1 MTAEHDLPGPSRWVG
16 EVREVF
22 SAAEIAVRVEELG
35 REISDSYTEGD
46 ELLVVVV
53 LKGAFVFAADLV
65 RHLDLPLEVD
75 FITVSSYGAATVSSG
90 DVRILQDP
98 SASLKGRVVL
108 LVEDIVDSGNT
119 LKRLIP
125 EFSSRGARRV
135 DVCALL
141 HKNVTE
147 PGARPRWVGFDAPDE
162 FLVGYGLDHAGAFRH
177 LSYIG
182 CLEAEA

>member
-1 MTAEHDLPGPSRWVG
+1 
-16 EVREVF
+16 VREVF
-22 SAAEIAVRVEELG
+22 SAAEILQRVQELG
-35 REISDSYTEGD
+35 RDISDSYSEAD
-46 ELLVVVV
+46 RLLVVVV
-53 LKGAFVFAADLV
+53 LKGAFAFAADLV
-65 RHLDLPLEVD
+65 RHIDLPLEVD
-75 FITVSSYGAATVSSG
+75 FVTVSSYGDGTVSSG

-98 SASLKGRVVL
+98 SASLEGRVVL

-125 EFSSRGARRV
+125 DFSARGAQRV

-141 HKNVTE
+141 HKNVAV
-147 PGARPRWVGFDAPDE
+147 PGVRPRWVGFDAPDE

-182 CLEAEA
+182 RLEVEA